1 MFRLIELTLSERMAT
16 FFSFLKTSQTL
27 TLRKGDYLKVVYL
40 KPPDMTI
47 YPLNK
52 KGLILKATERLE
64 GEGWQ
69 VVRDL
74 PIAHAPS
81 ELLEVLEELGLN
93 DLQATRQ
100 AQPLCDPWLFERVQ
114 YGLSSRA
121 DVITLI
127 WLLYGHGY
135 SAEDCIKVFAS
146 LVSRYDLAPYFLQE
160 LNKLYKEEV
169 SA

>member
-27 TLRKGDYLKVVYL
+27 TLRKGDFIKVVYL
-40 KPPDMTI
+40 KPPDVTV

-52 KGLILKATERLE
+52 KGLILKASERLE

-69 VVRDL
+69 VVRNL
-74 PIAHAPS
+74 PISHAPS

-93 DLQATRQ
+93 DLQANRQ

-160 LNKLYKEEV
+160 LNKLYKKEV

>member
-16 FFSFLKTSQTL
+16 FFSFLKSYQTL

-40 KPPDMTI
+40 KPPDVTI

>member
-1 MFRLIELTLSERMAT
+1 MFRLIELTLSKRMAT
-16 FFSFLKTSQTL
+16 FFSFLKSRQTL
-27 TLRKGDYLKVVYL
+27 TLRKGDFIKVVYL
-40 KPPDMTI
+40 KPPDVTI

-81 ELLEVLEELGLN
+81 ELFEVLEELGIN